1 MTCPIDETRYT
12 LSSMELGTD
21 GDGIK
26 AKVYYKSN
34 DDPDRYE
41 SYITYDLREV
51 NEKIDILC
59 RSRGSVNILD
69 LFSLLVLRPENKA
82 DFDSKFKPETIAELS
97 YTDAAPTSVIT
108 NRIISIN
115 HGLES
120 PELMAYSFDELKEMA
135 RNLRIPEWQIDGF
148 YSRGEKYA
156 LAEEIKIK
164 EKKNGKRFIIT
175 MTLITTALLALGAYT
190 FTTRKKTSAPNTNNK
205 SKASIETSGD
215 EINSTHGM
223 TDQDAINAAIK
234 KDKPLVTNTPKP
246 QPTPTPT
253 KFNKTDTEAAKKAEA
268 TKKVEAQKKKIEP
281 TPRPT
286 FRPIHGTIRSDTA
299 KTKADKIDFMDIITE
314 FTSNF
319 TPFNYEN
326 MASEKDWW
334 TIKVISDAFT
344 DALNHPNKMR
354 AFVTSLCKFEEG
366 DETVKFNGQW
376 TEVSHDELDPLMQM
390 YPTRLAQAL
399 VTGGFVPSEYHAI
412 IEQRA
417 EEVDEYYTNVMEGYN
432 K

>member
-26 AKVYYKSN
+26 AKVFYRSN
-34 DDPDRYE
+34 DDPDTYE
-41 SYITYDLREV
+41 TYITYDLREV

-97 YTDAAPTSVIT
+97 YTDAAPTSVMT

-115 HGLES
+115 HGDKS
-120 PELMAYSFDELKEMA
+120 PELMTYSFDELKEMA
-135 RNLRIPEWQIDGF
+135 RKLRIPEWQIEGF

-156 LAEEIKIK
+156 LAEEIEIK
-164 EKKNGKRFIIT
+164 EKKNGRRFVIT
-175 MTLITTALLALGAYT
+175 ITLITAALLALGT
-190 FTTRKKTSAPNTNNK
+190 HTILTRKKTSAPNTNNK

-215 EINSTHGM
+215 EINGTHGM

-253 KFNKTDTEAAKKAEA
+253 KFNKTVTEA
-268 TKKVEAQKKKIEP
+268 TKKPEATKKKVEP
-281 TPRPT
+281 TPKPT
-286 FRPIHGTIRSDTA
+286 FHPIPGILRSDTA
-299 KTKADKIDFMDIITE
+299 KTKQDKIDFMDVVTDY
-314 FTSNF
+314 TSNF
-319 TPFNYEN
+319 IPFNYEN
-326 MASEKDWW
+326 MASKKDWW
-334 TIKVISDAFT
+334 TIKVISDAFN
-344 DALNHPNKMR
+344 DALEHPNKMS
-354 AFVTSLCKFEEG
+354 AFATSLGKFEKG
-366 DETVKFNGQW
+366 AETVKFNGQW
-376 TEVSHDELDPLMQM
+376 TEVSYDELDILIRI

-399 VTGGFVPSEYHAI
+399 VTEGFVSSEYHAI

-417 EEVDEYYTNVMEGYN
+417 EEVDEYYTNVMEGYG

>member
-26 AKVYYKSN
+26 AKVFYRSN
-34 DDPDRYE
+34 DDPDAYE
-41 SYITYDLREV
+41 TYITYDLREV

-97 YTDAAPTSVIT
+97 YTDAAPTSVMT

-135 RNLRIPEWQIDGF
+135 RKLRIPEWQIEGF

-156 LAEEIKIK
+156 LAEEIEIK
-164 EKKNGKRFIIT
+164 EKKNGRRFVIT
-175 MTLITTALLALGAYT
+175 ITLITAALLALGAYT
-190 FTTRKKTSAPNTNNK
+190 FTTRKKTTAPNTNNK

-215 EINSTHGM
+215 EINGTRGM
-223 TDQDAINAAIK
+223 TDQDVINAATK

-253 KFNKTDTEAAKKAEA
+253 KFNKTVTEA
-268 TKKVEAQKKKIEP
+268 TKKPEATKKKVEP
-281 TPRPT
+281 TPKPT
-286 FRPIHGTIRSDTA
+286 FHPIPGILRSDTA
-299 KTKADKIDFMDIITE
+299 KTKQDKIDFMDVVTDY
-314 FTSNF
+314 TSNF
-319 TPFNYEN
+319 IPFNYEN
-326 MASEKDWW
+326 MASKKDWW
-334 TIKVISDAFT
+334 TIKVISDAFN
-344 DALNHPNKMR
+344 DALEHPNKMS
-354 AFVTSLCKFEEG
+354 AFATSLGKFEKG
-366 DETVKFNGQW
+366 AETVKFNGQW
-376 TEVSHDELDPLMQM
+376 TEVSYDELDCLMQI

-399 VTGGFVPSEYHAI
+399 VTEGFVSSEYHAI

-417 EEVDEYYTNVMEGYN
+417 EEVDEYYTNVMEGYG